1 MHDRLQSLRAK
12 AKAYTRPS
20 DLTAALERDSGLRNE
35 ISSLSRYFL
44 KRSVSGCGNCYF
56 DACMELIHL
65 KNYMETRFKLLR
77 GVVLYDP
84 IALDAGKILTAAN
97 CTEELALYH
106 LKFNP
111 SCRKHFYELPE
122 DVDELIKNYRTGTPR
137 TKAGKAKKGTSGAL
151 GALGTDGALGT
162 AAADGETGQASA
174 GETAPP
180 FGHPSAGGEFGTA
193 ADGGQTA

>member
-1 MHDRLQSLRAK
+1 MQDRLQSLRAK
-12 AKAYTRPS
+12 AKAYARPS
-20 DLTAALERDSGLRNE
+20 DLMAAIEKDSGLRNE

-44 KRSVSGCGNCYF
+44 KRSVSGCGNCHF

-65 KNYMETRFKLLR
+65 KNQMETKFKLLR

-84 IALDAGKILTAAN
+84 IALDAGRILTAAN

-111 SCRKHFYELPE
+111 ACRKHFYELPD
-122 DVDELIKNYRTGTPR
+122 DVDEQIKNYRTGTPR
-137 TKAGKAKKGTSGAL
+137 TKAARAKKEASGA
-151 GALGTDGALGT
+151 DGT
-162 AAADGETGQASA
+162 AAADGET
-174 GETAPP
+174 AP
-180 FGHPSAGGEFGTA
+180 PSAGGKSGTAA